1 LLFLISYN
9 NIMSKERELEI
20 IKKEYETALS
30 DIICYGNKCG
40 WRLGQIL
47 ENPYLFLHLVLEF
60 SSMFSD

>member
-1 LLFLISYN
+1 
-9 NIMSKERELEI
+9 MSKEKELEI